1 MSKSK
6 KIASK
11 KSKIT
16 RKKQKGLTEKDLFK
30 LFKQRKEKT
39 SKFKYNVR
47 KDSTM
52 KKCHNFCKNDWMVEQ
67 YKNVPI
73 KLKSIMN
80 KSKIVGI
87 PKKELQE
94 MDFRLCKRNFCNE
107 GCQEGFDFFGVKER
121 QENFQKNFS
130 KKLYN
135 GFVDTYSAKEVE
147 MLKNK
152 GALSGCVKPSNHNNI
167 IVNNKIPVNGYN
179 VFHK

>member
-11 KSKIT
+11 KWKT
-16 RKKQKGLTEKDLFK
+16 TMKKQKGVSEKDLLK
-30 LFKQRKEKT
+30 LFKQRKEKAT
-39 SKFKYNVR
+39 KFKYNVR

-67 YKNVPI
+67 YKNVPT

-80 KSKIVGI
+80 KSKIAEI

-107 GCQEGFDFFGVKER
+107 GCHEGFDFFGIKE
-121 QENFQKNFS
+121 QQKKFQKNFS

-135 GFVDTYSAKEVE
+135 GFVDTYSTNEVE
-147 MLKNK
+147 MLKKK

-167 IVNNKIPVNGYN
+167 IIKNKIPVNRYN